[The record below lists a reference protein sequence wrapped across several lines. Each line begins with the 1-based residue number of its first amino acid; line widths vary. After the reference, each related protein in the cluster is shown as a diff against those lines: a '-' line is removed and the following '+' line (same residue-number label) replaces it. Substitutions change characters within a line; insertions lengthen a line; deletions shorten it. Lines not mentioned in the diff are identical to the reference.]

1 MKGAYMPRWIPRFLL
16 CIFFYSISIYVVG
29 RLTDV
34 LAYILTKSGSPYLWQ
49 MLHEHIF
56 IRALLVGLLAGLIPL
71 QTWMAATGVFNPK
84 HIILLKRL
92 NPDRLKPWVFV
103 FLSPVIIIALSRW
116 TIQWLE
122 NRRLSS
128 SVLQTDSAYPF
139 SEFFNGFFSTD
150 CSIASESNIFW
161 RDEYGFSCM
170 MHRQWIA
177 IWLIAIGYSLAPA
190 VRKRVI
196 PLFNTNHP
204 DPIDEPSTENI
215 TESTIT
221 EKTESR

>member
-1 MKGAYMPRWIPRFLL
+1 MPRWIPRFLI

-29 RLTDV
+29 RLADV
-34 LAYILTKSGSPYLWQ
+34 LAYLLAKSGSTDLWQ

-56 IRALLVGLLAGLIPL
+56 ARALLVGLLAGLVPL
-71 QTWMAATGVFNPK
+71 QTWIAAVGVFNPK
-84 HIILLKRL
+84 HKILLKRL

-103 FLSPVIIIALSRW
+103 YLSPVIVIALLRW
-116 TIQWLE
+116 AFQWYE
-122 NRRLSS
+122 NRSQYS
-128 SVLQTDSAYPF
+128 SVLQTTSPYRF

-150 CSIASESNIFW
+150 CSNAAESAVFW
-161 RDEYGFSCM
+161 RDQYGLSCM
-170 MHRQWIA
+170 VHRQLIA

-196 PLFNTNHP
+196 PLFNMDHP
-204 DPIDEPSTENI
+204 HSIDEPSTENI

-221 EKTESR
+221 EKTDTQ